1 MRAKHKKP
9 PKVKHKFLIKIRLVF
24 FTLEWQIEVGE

>member
-9 PKVKHKFLIKIRLVF
+9 LKVKYKLLVKIHLVF
-24 FTLEWQIEVGE
+24 FTLEWQIEVGK